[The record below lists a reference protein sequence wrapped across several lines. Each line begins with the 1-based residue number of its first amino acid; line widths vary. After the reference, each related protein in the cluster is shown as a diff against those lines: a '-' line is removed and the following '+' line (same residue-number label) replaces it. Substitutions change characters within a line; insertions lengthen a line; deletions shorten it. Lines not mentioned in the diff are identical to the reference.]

1 VAQLLLLHLLAA
13 ALAPWLAKALRTK
26 AFPVLAL
33 APAVSFVWLVSV
45 SNDVRAG
52 NLPTQRISW
61 VPGLGIDLDFRVTTL
76 SWVLGLLV
84 TGVGALV
91 LLYCTWYFT
100 DRDPTLWR
108 FTSVFTAFAGA
119 MLGLVLTDNLL
130 VLYVFWELTTVFSY
144 LLIGHNPASSTN
156 RRAAMQALIVTT
168 FGGLAM
174 LVGIIILGV
183 HHTYS
188 ISALIADPPP
198 LDTLTVTAVVLLL
211 VGALSKSALVPFH
224 FWLPG
229 AMAAPTPVS
238 AYLHAAAMVKA
249 GIYLVALLAPAFAG
263 APAWHALTVGLG
275 LFTMLVGG
283 WRALRQH
290 DIKLLLAYGTVS
302 QLGFI
307 VAIAGLGTKASALS
321 ALALVIAHA
330 LFKSTLF
337 LTVGVVDKCT
347 GTRDLR
353 ELSGVGRRLLP
364 VAVPATFAGLSMAGI
379 VPLAGFVSKESALE
393 SLWEDVQTS
402 APLPAPWSWL
412 TIIGVVAGSA
422 LTVAY
427 TARFLW
433 GTFATKPG
441 VAPTPVKAAHPGF
454 VLAPVLLG
462 VACLLVGL
470 LSPLESPWLLP
481 YAVGFPVGAE
491 PQSLALWHGLTVP
504 LMLSLVSVAVGLVL
518 FAQRDLVARVQS
530 GVPSLVDGERGF
542 ARTLRWVDR
551 GAVETT
557 AVTQRGSLPI
567 YLAGILIVFV
577 ALPGLAAVTRGTVPD
592 VRLWDNP
599 GQAVVGVVV
608 VTAAVLVLVTRR
620 RLTAV
625 MLVGA
630 TGYGVSLLFILH
642 GAPDLA
648 ITQMLVET
656 VALVV
661 FVLALR
667 RLPTKFTRHPHSPS
681 RTWRIALGV
690 AVGASV
696 GAIALVASGG
706 RTAVPVSAG
715 FPTEAY
721 AFGHGKNIVNVT
733 LVDIRAWDTLGE
745 VSVLVAAATGIASL
759 IFVRTRNT
767 RLSRATS
774 KSLPSTNASRGT
786 WLHGGRTMRKEKR
799 SVIFEVV
806 TRLVFHIMLAA
817 SLFLLFAG
825 HNQPGGGF
833 AGGLVAGLALV
844 VRYLAGG
851 RYELDEAAPF
861 DAGLLVG
868 LGLLVAVG
876 SALAPLAFGGT
887 ILETTAV
894 DFTLPPWGEVH
905 LVTSLVFDIGVY
917 LIVVGM
923 MLDIV
928 RSLGTGIDRQIAE
941 EEAAETEETDASAGG
956 QAEVARP

>member
-1 VAQLLLLHLLAA
+1 M
-13 ALAPWLAKALRTK
+13 
-26 AFPVLAL
+26 
-33 APAVSFVWLVSV
+33 
-45 SNDVRAG
+45 
-52 NLPTQRISW
+52 I
-61 VPGLGIDLDFRVTTL
+61 
-76 SWVLGLLV
+76 
-84 TGVGALV
+84 
-91 LLYCTWYFT
+91 
-100 DRDPTLWR
+100 
-108 FTSVFTAFAGA
+108 
-119 MLGLVLTDNLL
+119 
-130 VLYVFWELTTVFSY
+130 
-144 LLIGHNPASSTN
+144 
-156 RRAAMQALIVTT
+156 
-168 FGGLAM
+168 
-174 LVGIIILGV
+174 
-183 HHTYS
+183 
-188 ISALIADPPP
+188 
-198 LDTLTVTAVVLLL
+198 
-211 VGALSKSALVPFH
+211 
-224 FWLPG
+224 
-229 AMAAPTPVS
+229 
-238 AYLHAAAMVKA
+238 
-249 GIYLVALLAPAFAG
+249 
-263 APAWHALTVGLG
+263 
-275 LFTMLVGG
+275 VGG
-283 WRALRQH
+283 WRALRQS

-307 VAIAGLGTKASALS
+307 VAIAGLGTKTAALA
-321 ALALVIAHA
+321 ALALVLAHG

-337 LTVGVVDKCT
+337 LVVGVVDHAT

-353 ELSGVGRRLLP
+353 RLSGVGRRLLP
-364 VAVPATFAGLSMAGI
+364 VSVPAFLAGLSMAGVI
-379 VPLAGFVSKESALE
+379 PLAGFVSKESALE
-393 SLWEDVQTS
+393 SLWEEAQEA
-402 APLPAPWSWL
+402 APLPAVYGYVAL
-412 TIIGVVAGSA
+412 AAVVVGSA
-422 LTVAY
+422 LTAAY
-427 TARFLW
+427 TCRFLW
-433 GTFATKPG
+433 GAFASKPG
-441 VAPTPVKAAHPGF
+441 VAPTPITAPHPGI
-454 VLAPVLLG
+454 VLSPLVLG
-462 VACLLVGL
+462 VACLALGL
-470 LSPLESPWLLP
+470 LASLESPWLMP
-481 YAVGFPVGAE
+481 YAVQFPTGDTPA
-491 PQSLALWHGLTVP
+491 PLALWHGLTVP
-504 LMLSLVSVAVGLVL
+504 LLLSLLSLAIGVAL
-518 FAQRDLVARVQS
+518 FAAREAVARAQAR
-530 GVPSLVDGERGF
+530 VPAYVDGERTF
-542 ARTLRWVDR
+542 ARTLRAVDR
-551 GAVETT
+551 GAVEAT

-567 YLAGILIVFV
+567 YLAGILLVFV
-577 ALPGLAAVTRGTVPD
+577 ALPGAAAVTSGQLPD
-592 VRLWDNP
+592 IRLWDSP
-599 GQAVVGVVV
+599 AQAVVGALMLA
-608 VTAAVLVLVTRR
+608 AAVLVLVTRR

-625 MLVGA
+625 MLVGV
-630 TGYGVSLLFILH
+630 TGYGVAMLFVLH

-656 VALVV
+656 VSLVV

-667 RLPTKFTRHPHSPS
+667 RLPTKFTRHPDSPS

-706 RTAVPVSAG
+706 RTTTPVSVD

-721 AFGHGKNIVNVT
+721 EFGHGRNIVNVT

-767 RLSRATS
+767 RLSRATA
-774 KSLPSTNASRGT
+774 KGLPSTDATRGT

-817 SLFLLFAG
+817 SLYLLFAG

-905 LVTSLVFDIGVY
+905 LVTSLFFDIGVY
-917 LIVVGM
+917 LIVIGM

-941 EEAAETEETDASAGG
+941 EQSDA
-956 QAEVARP
+956 QPQVART